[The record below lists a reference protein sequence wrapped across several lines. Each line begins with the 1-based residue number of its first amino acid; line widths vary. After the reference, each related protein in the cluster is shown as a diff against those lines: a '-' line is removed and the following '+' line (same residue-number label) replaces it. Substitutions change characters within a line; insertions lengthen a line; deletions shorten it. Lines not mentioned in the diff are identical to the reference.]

1 MLKKISKA
9 PKTLRILFY
18 FSFILF
24 VIGSIIYG
32 IQLLLKSSF
41 TSQIQCISGD
51 CKAGLGRIIFLNG
64 EVYAGRLKDKLPH
77 GKGHIQFSN
86 RGFYKGEWKEGKID
100 GYGIYQ
106 YPDSTKFIGQ
116 FRKNKREGW
125 GKLEIGDYS
134 LEGMWSSD
142 SLNGQGI
149 LTDPERKMK
158 GIYERG
164 ILVQGIGIIIYPNG
178 TRYVGEGLMGKRNGL
193 GRVESSEGKLLEVGE
208 WKDDT
213 KIK

>member
-18 FSFILF
+18 FSLILF
-24 VIGSIIYG
+24 VIGFIIYG
-32 IQLLLKSSF
+32 IQYFLKSSF
-41 TSQIQCISGD
+41 TSQIQCLSGD
-51 CKAGLGRIIFLNG
+51 CEAGVGRIIFPNG
-64 EVYAGRLKDKLPH
+64 EVYAGGLKDKLPH

-116 FRKNKREGW
+116 FHKNKRQGR
-125 GKLEIGDYS
+125 GKLELSNYS
-134 LEGMWSSD
+134 LEGVWLED
-142 SLNGQGI
+142 SLSGEGI
-149 LTDPERKMK
+149 LTQPERKMK
-158 GIYERG
+158 GIYKRG
-164 ILVQGIGIIIYPNG
+164 ILVQGTGIIIFPNG

-193 GRVESSEGKLLEVGE
+193 GRVESSEGKILEVGE